1 MDLTQPSTDDEENE
15 GEALHLREKEIRETS
30 PLPDP
35 LPEEATTPLPSS
47 HVNATIHPQSRRPP
61 NRPLDSPAGR
71 TRSAVRKLPVEEVE
85 SQLEEN
91 ENVDCEEVHTKEPS
105 PKKTRGRTKMQT
117 IAMEPEMKLD
127 IRYNGYGQPIG
138 ETSVGLSSFLGT
150 LVREVVPV
158 NVETWKKISTRQ
170 KEILW
175 HSIQARYNVDEW
187 QKKFLFQKMGG
198 LWRASKS
205 RLVSKIG
212 EASNDEELNKLKPD
226 NISSMHDWN
235 DFIKHKT
242 SATFKAKSK
251 KFKDMKQ
258 KQLPHTCSRR
268 GYARLAEDLKKSSST
283 PITRVDVWTKAH
295 VKKDGTPM
303 NSQVADTLDRIEQN
317 RVASSSSIIDDAISR
332 VLGPDQTYV
341 RGLGFGVT
349 LSKVST
355 SIQKDKTITSLEK
368 KCDNLTSDVD
378 ELKSV
383 VASLL
388 KDKEKTSDD
397 NSNHLVKRVPS
408 STHIRTPTPTP
419 IINSPPS
426 VTTNTPHKCLLL
438 DWIGSG
444 EVIAEG
450 RWSSN
455 DPSVLVH
462 HVPLGPNAVRVWV
475 DTVKIPNSFLW
486 RPTSDIIVI
495 DDALGTTVAW
505 PMDKVKLC
513 D

>member
-1 MDLTQPSTDDEENE
+1 
-15 GEALHLREKEIRETS
+15 
-30 PLPDP
+30 
-35 LPEEATTPLPSS
+35 
-47 HVNATIHPQSRRPP
+47 
-61 NRPLDSPAGR
+61 
-71 TRSAVRKLPVEEVE
+71 
-85 SQLEEN
+85 
-91 ENVDCEEVHTKEPS
+91 
-105 PKKTRGRTKMQT
+105 MQT

-127 IRYNGYGQPIG
+127 IRYKGYGQPIG
-138 ETSVGLSSFLGT
+138 ETLVGLSSFLGT

-175 HSIQARYNVDEW
+175 HFIQ
-187 QKKFLFQKMGG
+187 
-198 LWRASKS
+198 
-205 RLVSKIG
+205 
-212 EASNDEELNKLKPD
+212 
-226 NISSMHDWN
+226 
-235 DFIKHKT
+235 
-242 SATFKAKSK
+242 AKSK

-268 GYARLAEDLKKSSST
+268 GYARLAEDL
-283 PITRVDVWTKAH
+283 
-295 VKKDGTPM
+295 
-303 NSQVADTLDRIEQN
+303 RIEQN

-332 VLGPDQTYV
+332 VLGSDQGYV

-355 SIQKDKTITSLEK
+355 SIHKDKTITSLEK

-408 STHIRTPTPTP
+408 SAHIRTPTPTP

-438 DWIGSG
+438 DCLGSG

-462 HVPLGPNAVRVWV
+462 HVPLGLNAVRVWV

-495 DDALGTTVAW
+495 DDALGTTAAW
-505 PMDKVKLC
+505 SIDKVKLC